1 MYCATRKLQFWKFL
15 SPVLYSSGTLVL
27 LAGVVSVCNAAQPRF
42 SFFLIAPARLILH
55 IPFGPVTE
63 ALRRGRGLL
72 SAAQISFPE
81 ENRITG
87 LQASHKLL
95 YEVVAQNRYRITV

>member
-1 MYCATRKLQFWKFL
+1 M
-15 SPVLYSSGTLVL
+15 
-27 LAGVVSVCNAAQPRF
+27 VSVCNAAQPGF

-87 LQASHKLL
+87 LQASHKL
-95 YEVVAQNRYRITV
+95 YEVVAQNQGDLAQNRYRITV